1 MLACEPIRYV
11 VQRHEPTWCLWRER
25 PTRRLDQ
32 WDGAAWVPAYQPD
45 SDSQTVSQE
54 AARELFPAAFA
65 TTGAEFAQ
73 GRAFARWQRASR
85 SRSEFVAWGTAVL
98 ARTAAL
104 DALTA
109 ASARAHEATAIA
121 DRARAAADDWIR
133 REASVCRKWIDAS
146 ATMPERIAYLNA
158 VYGEEFER
166 EVEYGP
172 DSAQAHLEEAE
183 ARTGEA
189 FGAWVTAS
197 RGMAEYR
204 AYRRATKR
212 VSDDEAARFDAW
224 QAASANMPEFLA
236 WHESWQDRADKILAE
251 QSWERASAGMPEY
264 ESYRRATR
272 ALSRADKAVTKA
284 DARALL
290 GERQL
295 HTGGG
300 DAFAA
305 DHHRQ
310 IVQRA
315 AGPEDALQCGRVH
328 ARVDL
333 HALRGQTGQAG
344 AALDH
349 HQRAESVAAEEL
361 DGLVERVD
369 ERIEVAP
376 LAGRDRLPQAHHRLA
391 QLGLEHDHQE
401 HRQGG
406 SFAHHAQNVCGA
418 RGTRA
423 TLADVQ
429 TGQPAP
435 RQPTG
440 GDRAQQIAGQQRNQG
455 QEGSGGHQDAIQNK
469 DRQLRS
475 SSLAIS
481 PGAAA
486 KANQRG
492 NCSTGIGTASSQ
504 ASITMNGSS
513 PRSSRRSARS
523 RAGSIRRRSCRRG

>member
-172 DSAQAHLEEAE
+172 DSAQADLEEAE

-224 QAASANMPEFLA
+224 QATSANMPEFLA

-251 QSWERASAGMPEY
+251 QAWERASAGMPEY

-284 DARALL
+284 DARADEANALL
-290 GERQL
+290 IEAQARVADATTTRDTARQ
-295 HTGGG
+295 
-300 DAFAA
+300 AW
-305 DHHRQ
+305 
-310 IVQRA
+310 
-315 AGPEDALQCGRVH
+315 EDASH
-328 ARVDL
+328 DL
-333 HALRGQTGQAG
+333 LEFVRWREG
-344 AALDH
+344 
-349 HQRAESVAAEEL
+349 VAI
-361 DGLVERVD
+361 D
-369 ERIEVAP
+369 
-376 LAGRDRLPQAHHRLA
+376 
-391 QLGLEHDHQE
+391 
-401 HRQGG
+401 
-406 SFAHHAQNVCGA
+406 F
-418 RGTRA
+418 
-423 TLADVQ
+423 
-429 TGQPAP
+429 
-435 RQPTG
+435 
-440 GDRAQQIAGQQRNQG
+440 AGQDLTGR
-455 QEGSGGHQDAIQNK
+455 SFVA
-469 DRQLRS
+469 DRKSTRLNS
-475 SSLAIS
+475 SHEWIS
-481 PGAAA
+481 RMP
-486 KANQRG
+486 
-492 NCSTGIGTASSQ
+492 SS
-504 ASITMNGSS
+504 A
-513 PRSSRRSARS
+513 
-523 RAGSIRRRSCRRG
+523 